1 MLRYRCTLVLAAAIA
16 FAGGGDLAFAQEP
29 ADLLTRPERT
39 DYLETSRH
47 ADVTDFLDAVVRMDD
62 RMSLTIFGFTNEAR
76 ALPLVI
82 VAEGMA
88 DRSPAAIRESGK
100 LVLYLQGNIHG
111 GEVEG
116 KESLQ
121 ILLREIASGQHDSW
135 FDDMIL
141 LVAPVYNADGNDAMG
156 LNNRRGQNGPA
167 GGMGLRPNAQG
178 LDLNRDHMKLNSPE
192 ARSLARLISDY
203 APHVTMDLHTTNGT
217 DHAYFVTYSP
227 PLHPNTDPAIISLLR
242 DRLLPD
248 VTETILEEHGMN
260 FYYYGNSG
268 GGGGRG
274 GGGGSGTG
282 GAAAATAGGQASL
295 PRWATF
301 DSRPRFNNN
310 YLGLRNRVAILSE
323 AFAYATFEDRI
334 AATLYF
340 VQETVE
346 WAEAHADEIRAA
358 VETAEARPLVG
369 TQLSVRNQI
378 ALTHPEPVDIL
389 LGEVETLY
397 NAAGRSYN
405 NRLDVVNPTP
415 MWEYGTFEST
425 EDETV
430 PAAYI
435 IPPVQQLQ
443 PVLDRLES
451 HGVPMRTLDA
461 SRTISVESFRIDSM
475 SVAARPFQEV
485 NERTVWGAW
494 VEGEREL
501 PAGTIVIPMDGPH
514 ARLAF
519 YLLEPRSDDGFTDWA
534 ILDRWIDDDGAFPIL
549 RSHVPIQ

>member
-1 MLRYRCTLVLAAAIA
+1 MQRSLCTLILFVALTFVGCEAGDEFGIA
-16 FAGGGDLAFAQEP
+16 RGP
-29 ADLLTRPERT
+29 ADLLTRAERS

-47 ADVTDFLDAVVRMDD
+47 AEVIEFLETVVRMDD
-62 RMSLTIFGFTNEAR
+62 RMSLTTFGFTNEAR
-76 ALPLVI
+76 AIPLVT
-82 VAEGMA
+82 VAQGLA

-116 KESLQ
+116 KEALQ

-135 FDDMIL
+135 FNDMIL
-141 LVAPVYNADGNDAMG
+141 LVAPVYNADGNDAVG
-156 LNNRRGQNGPA
+156 LNNRPGQNGPA
-167 GGMGLRPNAQG
+167 GGMGQRPNAQG

-192 ARSLARLISDY
+192 ARSVARLVGDY

-217 DHAYFVTYSP
+217 NHAYFVTYSP

-248 VTETILEEHGMN
+248 VTDTIRDEHGMN
-260 FYYYGNSG
+260 FYYYGNAG
-268 GGGGRG
+268 GGGG
-274 GGGGSGTG
+274 
-282 GAAAATAGGQASL
+282 APGGQANL
-295 PRWATF
+295 PRWSTF

-310 YLGLRNRVAILSE
+310 YLGLRNRIAILSE
-323 AFAYATFEDRI
+323 AFAYASFEDRI

-340 VQETVE
+340 VQATVD
-346 WAEAHADEIRAA
+346 WAEAHAGEIRAA
-358 VETAEARPLVG
+358 VEIAETRPLVG
-369 TQLSVRNQI
+369 TQLSVRNRI

-389 LGEVETLY
+389 MGAIETRY
-397 NAAGRSYN
+397 NAAGRPYN
-405 NRLDVVNPTP
+405 NRLDVLTPTP
-415 MWEYGTFEST
+415 MWEYGSFEST

-461 SRTISVESFRIDSM
+461 SRTMVVESFRIDST
-475 SVAARPFQEV
+475 SVAAQPFQGV
-485 NERTVWGAW
+485 NERTLWGAW
-494 VEGEREL
+494 VEGEQEI
-501 PAGTIVIPMDGPH
+501 PARTIIISMDGPH

-519 YLLEPRSDDGFTDWA
+519 YLLEPRADDGFTDWA
-534 ILDRWIDDDGAFPIL
+534 ILDRWIDGDGAFPIL
-549 RSHVPIQ
+549 RSHTPIL

>member
-1 MLRYRCTLVLAAAIA
+1 MHRSLCTLILFVALT
-16 FAGGGDLAFAQEP
+16 FAGCEAGDEFGIARGP
-29 ADLLTRPERT
+29 ADLLTRAERS

-47 ADVTDFLDAVVRMDD
+47 AEVIEFLETVVRMDD
-62 RMSLTIFGFTNEAR
+62 RMSLTTFGFTNEAR
-76 ALPLVI
+76 AIPLVT
-82 VAEGMA
+82 VAQRLA

-116 KESLQ
+116 KEALQ

-135 FDDMIL
+135 FNDMIL
-141 LVAPVYNADGNDAMG
+141 LVAPVYNADGKDAVG
-156 LNNRRGQNGPA
+156 LNTRPGQNGPA
-167 GGMGLRPNAQG
+167 GGRGQRPNAQG

-192 ARSLARLISDY
+192 ARSVARLVGDY

-217 DHAYFVTYSP
+217 NHAYFVTYSP

-248 VTETILEEHGMN
+248 VTETIRDKHGMN
-260 FYYYGNSG
+260 FYYYGNAG
-268 GGGGRG
+268 GGGG
-274 GGGGSGTG
+274 
-282 GAAAATAGGQASL
+282 AAPGGQANL
-295 PRWATF
+295 PRWSTF

-310 YLGLRNRVAILSE
+310 YLGLRNRIAILSE
-323 AFAYATFEDRI
+323 AFAYASFEDRI

-340 VQETVE
+340 VQETVD
-346 WAEAHADEIRAA
+346 WAEAHAGEIRAA
-358 VETAEARPLVG
+358 VEIAETRPLVG
-369 TQLSVRNQI
+369 TQLSVRNRI

-389 LGEVETLY
+389 MGAIETRY
-397 NAAGRSYN
+397 NAAGRPYN
-405 NRLDVVNPTP
+405 NRLDVLTPTP
-415 MWEYGTFEST
+415 MWEYGSFEST

-461 SRTISVESFRIDSM
+461 SRTMVVESFRIDST
-475 SVAARPFQEV
+475 SVAAQPFQGV
-485 NERTVWGAW
+485 NERTLWGAW
-494 VEGEREL
+494 VEGEQEI
-501 PAGTIVIPMDGPH
+501 PARTIIISMDGPH

-519 YLLEPRSDDGFTDWA
+519 YLLEPRADDGFTDWA
-534 ILDRWIDDDGAFPIL
+534 ILDRWIDGDGAFPIL
-549 RSHVPIQ
+549 RSHTPIL

>member
-1 MLRYRCTLVLAAAIA
+1 MQRSLCTLILFVALT
-16 FAGGGDLAFAQEP
+16 FAGCEAGDEFGIARGP
-29 ADLLTRPERT
+29 ADLLTRAERS

-47 ADVTDFLDAVVRMDD
+47 AEVIEFLETVVRMDD
-62 RMSLTIFGFTNEAR
+62 RMSLTTFGFTNEAR
-76 ALPLVI
+76 AIPLVT
-82 VAEGMA
+82 VAQRLA

-116 KESLQ
+116 KEALQ

-135 FDDMIL
+135 FNDMIL
-141 LVAPVYNADGNDAMG
+141 LVAPVYNADGNDAVG
-156 LNNRRGQNGPA
+156 LNNRPGQNGPA
-167 GGMGLRPNAQG
+167 GGMGQRPNAQG

-192 ARSLARLISDY
+192 ARSVARLVGDY

-217 DHAYFVTYSP
+217 NHAYFVTYSP

-248 VTETILEEHGMN
+248 VTETIRDKHGMN
-260 FYYYGNSG
+260 FYYYGNAG
-268 GGGGRG
+268 GGGAPGGR
-274 GGGGSGTG
+274 
-282 GAAAATAGGQASL
+282 ANL
-295 PRWATF
+295 PRWSTF

-310 YLGLRNRVAILSE
+310 YLGLRNRIAILSE
-323 AFAYATFEDRI
+323 AFAYASFEDRI

-340 VQETVE
+340 VQETVD
-346 WAEAHADEIRAA
+346 WAEAHAGEIRAA
-358 VETAEARPLVG
+358 VEIAETRPLVG
-369 TQLSVRNQI
+369 TQLSVRNRI

-389 LGEVETLY
+389 MGAIETRY
-397 NAAGRSYN
+397 NAAGRPYN
-405 NRLDVVNPTP
+405 NRLDVLTPTP
-415 MWEYGTFEST
+415 MWEYGSFEST

-461 SRTISVESFRIDSM
+461 SRTMVVESFRIDST
-475 SVAARPFQEV
+475 SVAAQPFQSV
-485 NERTVWGAW
+485 NERTLWGAW
-494 VEGEREL
+494 VEGEQEI
-501 PAGTIVIPMDGPH
+501 PARTIIISMDGPH

-519 YLLEPRSDDGFTDWA
+519 YLLEPRADDGFTDWA
-534 ILDRWIDDDGAFPIL
+534 ILDRWIDGDGAFPIL
-549 RSHVPIQ
+549 RSHTPIL

>member
-1 MLRYRCTLVLAAAIA
+1 MQRSLCTLILFVALT
-16 FAGGGDLAFAQEP
+16 FAGCEAGDEFEIARGP
-29 ADLLTRPERT
+29 ADLLTRAERS

-47 ADVTDFLDAVVRMDD
+47 AEVIEFLETVVRMDD
-62 RMSLTIFGFTNEAR
+62 RMSLTTFGFTNEAR
-76 ALPLVI
+76 AIPLVT
-82 VAEGMA
+82 VAQRLA

-116 KESLQ
+116 KEALQ

-135 FDDMIL
+135 FNDMIL
-141 LVAPVYNADGNDAMG
+141 LVAPVYNADGNDAVG
-156 LNNRRGQNGPA
+156 LNNRPGQNGPA
-167 GGMGLRPNAQG
+167 GGMGQRPNAQG

-192 ARSLARLISDY
+192 ARSVARLVGDY

-217 DHAYFVTYSP
+217 NHAYLVTYSP

-248 VTETILEEHGMN
+248 VTETIRDEHGMN
-260 FYYYGNSG
+260 FYYYGNAG
-268 GGGGRG
+268 GGGG
-274 GGGGSGTG
+274 
-282 GAAAATAGGQASL
+282 AAPGGQANL
-295 PRWATF
+295 PRWSTF

-310 YLGLRNRVAILSE
+310 YLGLRNRIAILSE
-323 AFAYATFEDRI
+323 AFAYASFEDRI

-340 VQETVE
+340 VQETVD
-346 WAEAHADEIRAA
+346 WAEAHAGEIRAA
-358 VETAEARPLVG
+358 VEIAETRPLVG
-369 TQLSVRNQI
+369 TQLSVRNRI

-389 LGEVETLY
+389 MGAVETRY
-397 NAAGRSYN
+397 NAAGRPYN
-405 NRLDVVNPTP
+405 NRLDVLTPTP
-415 MWEYGTFEST
+415 MWEYGSFEST

-461 SRTISVESFRIDSM
+461 SRTMVVESFRIDST
-475 SVAARPFQEV
+475 SVAAQPFQGV
-485 NERTVWGAW
+485 NERTLWGAW
-494 VEGEREL
+494 VEGEQEI
-501 PAGTIVIPMDGPH
+501 PARTIIISMDGPH
-514 ARLAF
+514 ARLTF
-519 YLLEPRSDDGFTDWA
+519 YLLEPRADDGFTDWA
-534 ILDRWIDDDGAFPIL
+534 ILDRWIDGDGAFPIL
-549 RSHVPIQ
+549 RSHTPIL

>member
-1 MLRYRCTLVLAAAIA
+1 MPRSRCSFVLAAALT
-16 FAGGGDLAFAQEP
+16 FAGCAERDDSRIAQEP
-29 ADLLTRPERT
+29 ADLLTRAERT

-47 ADVTDFLDAVVRMDD
+47 ADVAEFLENVVRMDD
-62 RMSLTIFGFTNEAR
+62 RMSLTTFGFTNEAR
-76 ALPLVI
+76 AISMVV
-82 VAEGMA
+82 VAEGMP

-116 KESLQ
+116 KEALQ
-121 ILLREIASGQHDSW
+121 ILLREIAAGRHASW

-141 LVAPVYNADGNDAMG
+141 LVAPLYNADGNDAVG
-156 LNNRRGQNGPA
+156 LNNRPGQNGPA
-167 GGMGLRPNAQG
+167 GGMGQRPNAQG

-192 ARSLARLISDY
+192 ARSVARLIGDY
-203 APHVTMDLHTTNGT
+203 APHLTMDLHTTNGT
-217 DHAYFVTYSP
+217 DHAYYVTYSP
-227 PLHPNTDPAIISLLR
+227 PLHPNTDPAIILLLR

-248 VTETILEEHGMN
+248 VTETIRDEHGMD
-260 FYYYGNSG
+260 FYYYGNAG

-274 GGGGSGTG
+274 APG
-282 GAAAATAGGQASL
+282 AGGQAPL

-334 AATLYF
+334 AATLSF
-340 VQETVE
+340 VHETVY
-346 WAEAHADEIRAA
+346 WAEAHLDEIREA
-358 VETAEARPLVG
+358 VETAENRPLVG
-369 TQLSVRNQI
+369 TRLSVRNQI

-389 LGEVETLY
+389 MGEVETLY
-397 NAAGRSYN
+397 NPGGRPYS
-405 NRLDVVNPTP
+405 NRLDVVTPTP

-451 HGVPMRTLDA
+451 HGVPMRRLTA
-461 SRTISVESFRIDSM
+461 PRTVPVESFRIDSM
-475 SVAARPFQEV
+475 SVAAQPFQDV
-485 NERTVWGAW
+485 RERTVWGAW

-501 PAGTIVIPMDGPH
+501 PAGSIVIAMDGPH

-519 YLLEPRSDDGFTDWA
+519 YLLEPRADDGFTNWA
-534 ILDRWIDDDGAFPIL
+534 ILDRWIVGDGIFPIL
-549 RSHVPIQ
+549 RSHAPIP

>member
-1 MLRYRCTLVLAAAIA
+1 MQRSLCTLILFVALT
-16 FAGGGDLAFAQEP
+16 FAGCEAGDEFGIAGGP
-29 ADLLTRPERT
+29 ADLLTRAERS

-47 ADVTDFLDAVVRMDD
+47 AEVIEFLETVVRMDD
-62 RMSLTIFGFTNEAR
+62 RMSLTTFGFTNEAR
-76 ALPLVI
+76 AIPLVT
-82 VAEGMA
+82 VAQGLA

-116 KESLQ
+116 KEALQ

-135 FDDMIL
+135 FNDMIL
-141 LVAPVYNADGNDAMG
+141 LVAPVYNADGNDAVG
-156 LNNRRGQNGPA
+156 LNNRPGQNGPA
-167 GGMGLRPNAQG
+167 GGMGQRPNAQG

-192 ARSLARLISDY
+192 ARSVARLVGDY

-217 DHAYFVTYSP
+217 NHAYFLTYSP

-248 VTETILEEHGMN
+248 VTETIRDKHGMN
-260 FYYYGNSG
+260 FYYYGNAG
-268 GGGGRG
+268 GGGGGAPG
-274 GGGGSGTG
+274 GR
-282 GAAAATAGGQASL
+282 ANL
-295 PRWATF
+295 PRWSTF

-310 YLGLRNRVAILSE
+310 YLGLRNRIAILSE
-323 AFAYATFEDRI
+323 AFAYASFEDRI

-340 VQETVE
+340 VQETVD
-346 WAEAHADEIRAA
+346 WAEAHASEIRAV
-358 VETAEARPLVG
+358 VEIAETRPLVG
-369 TQLSVRNQI
+369 TQLSVRNRI

-389 LGEVETLY
+389 MGAVETRY
-397 NAAGRSYN
+397 NAAGRPYN
-405 NRLDVVNPTP
+405 HRLDVLTPTP
-415 MWEYGTFEST
+415 MWEYGSFEST

-451 HGVPMRTLDA
+451 HGVPMRTLNA
-461 SRTISVESFRIDSM
+461 SRTMIVESFRIDST
-475 SVAARPFQEV
+475 SVAAQPFQSV
-485 NERTVWGAW
+485 NERTLWGAW
-494 VEGEREL
+494 VEGEQEI
-501 PAGTIVIPMDGPH
+501 PARTIIISMDGPH

-519 YLLEPRSDDGFTDWA
+519 YLLEPRADDGFTDWA
-534 ILDRWIDDDGAFPIL
+534 ILDRWIDGDGAFPIL
-549 RSHVPIQ
+549 RSHTPIL

>member
-1 MLRYRCTLVLAAAIA
+1 MQRSLCTLIPFVALT
-16 FAGGGDLAFAQEP
+16 FAGCEAGDEFGIAGGP
-29 ADLLTRPERT
+29 ADLLTRAERS

-47 ADVTDFLDAVVRMDD
+47 AEVIEFLETVVRMDD
-62 RMSLTIFGFTNEAR
+62 RMSLTTFGFTNEAR
-76 ALPLVI
+76 AIPLVT
-82 VAEGMA
+82 VAQGMA

-116 KESLQ
+116 KEALQ

-135 FDDMIL
+135 FNDMIL
-141 LVAPVYNADGNDAMG
+141 LVAPVYNADGNDAVG
-156 LNNRRGQNGPA
+156 LNNRPGQNGPA
-167 GGMGLRPNAQG
+167 GGMGQRPNAQG

-192 ARSLARLISDY
+192 ARSVARLVGDY

-217 DHAYFVTYSP
+217 NHAYFLTYSP

-248 VTETILEEHGMN
+248 VTETIRDKHGMN
-260 FYYYGNSG
+260 FYYYGNAG
-268 GGGGRG
+268 GGG
-274 GGGGSGTG
+274 
-282 GAAAATAGGQASL
+282 APGGQANL
-295 PRWATF
+295 PRWSTF

-310 YLGLRNRVAILSE
+310 YLGLRNRIAILSE
-323 AFAYATFEDRI
+323 AFAYASFEDRI

-340 VQETVE
+340 VQETVD
-346 WAEAHADEIRAA
+346 WAEAHASEIRAV
-358 VETAEARPLVG
+358 VEIAETRPLVG
-369 TQLSVRNQI
+369 TQLSVRNRI

-389 LGEVETLY
+389 MGAVETRY
-397 NAAGRSYN
+397 NAAGRPYN
-405 NRLDVVNPTP
+405 HRLDVLTPTP
-415 MWEYGTFEST
+415 MWEYGSFEST

-461 SRTISVESFRIDSM
+461 SRTMIVESFRIDST
-475 SVAARPFQEV
+475 SVAAQPFQGV
-485 NERTVWGAW
+485 NERTLWGAW
-494 VEGEREL
+494 VEGEQEI
-501 PAGTIVIPMDGPH
+501 PARTIIISMDGPH

-519 YLLEPRSDDGFTDWA
+519 YLLEPRADDGFTDWA
-534 ILDRWIDDDGAFPIL
+534 ILDRWIDGDGAFPIL
-549 RSHVPIQ
+549 RSHTPIL

>member
-1 MLRYRCTLVLAAAIA
+1 MQRSLCTLILFVALT
-16 FAGGGDLAFAQEP
+16 FAGCEAGDEFGIARGP
-29 ADLLTRPERT
+29 ADLLTRAERS

-47 ADVTDFLDAVVRMDD
+47 AEVIEFLETVVRMDD
-62 RMSLTIFGFTNEAR
+62 RMSLTTFGFTNEAR
-76 ALPLVI
+76 AIPLVT
-82 VAEGMA
+82 VAQRLA

-116 KESLQ
+116 KEALQ

-135 FDDMIL
+135 FNDMIL
-141 LVAPVYNADGNDAMG
+141 LVAPVYNADGNDAVG
-156 LNNRRGQNGPA
+156 LNNRPGQNGPA
-167 GGMGLRPNAQG
+167 GGMGQRPNAQG

-192 ARSLARLISDY
+192 ARSVARLVGDY

-217 DHAYFVTYSP
+217 NHAYFVTYSP

-248 VTETILEEHGMN
+248 VTETIRDKHGMN
-260 FYYYGNSG
+260 FYYYGNTG
-268 GGGGRG
+268 GGG
-274 GGGGSGTG
+274 
-282 GAAAATAGGQASL
+282 APGGQANL
-295 PRWATF
+295 PRWSTF

-310 YLGLRNRVAILSE
+310 YLGLRNRIAILSE
-323 AFAYATFEDRI
+323 AFAYASFEDRI

-340 VQETVE
+340 VQETVD
-346 WAEAHADEIRAA
+346 WAEAHAGEIRAA
-358 VETAEARPLVG
+358 VEIAETRPLVG
-369 TQLSVRNQI
+369 TQLSVRNRI

-389 LGEVETLY
+389 MGAVETRY
-397 NAAGRSYN
+397 NAAGRPYN
-405 NRLDVVNPTP
+405 NRLDVLTPTP
-415 MWEYGTFEST
+415 MWEYGSFEST

-461 SRTISVESFRIDSM
+461 SRTMVVESFRIDST
-475 SVAARPFQEV
+475 SVAAQPFQSV
-485 NERTVWGAW
+485 NERTLWGAW
-494 VEGEREL
+494 VEGEQEI
-501 PAGTIVIPMDGPH
+501 PARTIIISMDGPH

-519 YLLEPRSDDGFTDWA
+519 YLLEPRADDGFTDWA
-534 ILDRWIDDDGAFPIL
+534 ILDRWIDGDGAFPIL
-549 RSHVPIQ
+549 RSHTPIL

>member
-1 MLRYRCTLVLAAAIA
+1 MPRSRCSFILAGVLA
-16 FAGGGDLAFAQEP
+16 FGGCAERGDLGTAREP

-47 ADVTDFLDAVVRMDD
+47 ADVTEFLEDVVRMDD
-62 RMSLTIFGFTNEAR
+62 RMSLTTFGFTNEAR
-76 ALPLVI
+76 AISMVV
-82 VAEGMA
+82 VAEGMP
-88 DRSPAAIRESGK
+88 DRTPAAIRESGK

-116 KESLQ
+116 KEALQ
-121 ILLREIASGQHDSW
+121 ILLREIASGQHASW
-135 FDDMIL
+135 LDDMIL
-141 LVAPVYNADGNDAMG
+141 LVAPLYNADGNDAVG
-156 LNNRRGQNGPA
+156 LNNRPGQNGPA
-167 GGMGLRPNAQG
+167 GGMGQRPNAQG

-192 ARSLARLISDY
+192 ARSVARLIGDY
-203 APHVTMDLHTTNGT
+203 APHLTMDLHTTNGT
-217 DHAYFVTYSP
+217 DHAYYLTYSP

-248 VTETILEEHGMN
+248 VTETIRDEHAMD
-260 FYYYGNSG
+260 FYYYGNAG
-268 GGGGRG
+268 GGGG
-274 GGGGSGTG
+274 
-282 GAAAATAGGQASL
+282 QANL

-340 VQETVE
+340 VHETVD
-346 WAEAHADEIRAA
+346 WAEAHVDEIRGA
-358 VETAEARPLVG
+358 VERAESRPLVG
-369 TQLSVRNQI
+369 TRLSVRNQI

-389 LGEVETLY
+389 MGEVETLY
-397 NAAGRSYN
+397 NPSGRPYS
-405 NRLDVVNPTP
+405 NRLDVVSPTP

-425 EDETV
+425 EDEVV
-430 PAAYI
+430 PAAYL

-451 HGVPMRTLDA
+451 HGIPMRTLA
-461 SRTISVESFRIDSM
+461 SSRTAAVESFRIDSM
-475 SVAARPFQEV
+475 SVAAQPFQDV
-485 NERTVWGAW
+485 RERTVWGVW

-501 PAGTIVIPMDGPH
+501 PAGTVVISMDGPH

-519 YLLEPRSDDGFTDWA
+519 YLLEPRADDGFTDWA
-534 ILDRWIDDDGAFPIL
+534 ILDRWIDGDGTFPIL
-549 RSHVPIQ
+549 RSHAPIP

>member
-1 MLRYRCTLVLAAAIA
+1 MQRSLCTLILFVALT
-16 FAGGGDLAFAQEP
+16 FAGCEAGDEFEIARGP
-29 ADLLTRPERT
+29 ADLLTRAERS

-47 ADVTDFLDAVVRMDD
+47 AEVIEFLETVVRMDD
-62 RMSLTIFGFTNEAR
+62 RMSLTTFGFTNEAR
-76 ALPLVI
+76 AIPLVT
-82 VAEGMA
+82 VAQRLA

-116 KESLQ
+116 KEALQ

-135 FDDMIL
+135 FNDMIL
-141 LVAPVYNADGNDAMG
+141 LVAPVYNADGNDAVG
-156 LNNRRGQNGPA
+156 LNNRPGQNGPA
-167 GGMGLRPNAQG
+167 GGMGQRPNAQG

-192 ARSLARLISDY
+192 ARSVARLVGDY

-217 DHAYFVTYSP
+217 NHAYLVTYSP

-248 VTETILEEHGMN
+248 VTETIRDEHGMN
-260 FYYYGNSG
+260 FYYYGNAG
-268 GGGGRG
+268 GGGG
-274 GGGGSGTG
+274 
-282 GAAAATAGGQASL
+282 GAPGGQANL
-295 PRWATF
+295 PRWSTF

-310 YLGLRNRVAILSE
+310 YLGLRNRIAILSE
-323 AFAYATFEDRI
+323 AFAYASFEDRI

-340 VQETVE
+340 VQETVD
-346 WAEAHADEIRAA
+346 WAEAHAGEIRAA
-358 VETAEARPLVG
+358 VEIAETRPLVG
-369 TQLSVRNQI
+369 TQLSVRNRI

-389 LGEVETLY
+389 MGAVETRY
-397 NAAGRSYN
+397 NAAGRPYN
-405 NRLDVVNPTP
+405 NRLDVLTPTP
-415 MWEYGTFEST
+415 MWEYGSFEST

-461 SRTISVESFRIDSM
+461 SRTMVVESFRIDST
-475 SVAARPFQEV
+475 SVAAQPFQGV
-485 NERTVWGAW
+485 NERTLWGAW
-494 VEGEREL
+494 VEGEQEI
-501 PAGTIVIPMDGPH
+501 PARTIIISMDGPH
-514 ARLAF
+514 ARLTF
-519 YLLEPRSDDGFTDWA
+519 YLLEPRADDGFTDWA
-534 ILDRWIDDDGAFPIL
+534 ILDRWIDGDGAFPIL
-549 RSHVPIQ
+549 RSHTPIL

>member
-1 MLRYRCTLVLAAAIA
+1 MQRSLCTLILFVALT
-16 FAGGGDLAFAQEP
+16 FAGCEAGDEFGIAGGP
-29 ADLLTRPERT
+29 ADLLTRAERS

-47 ADVTDFLDAVVRMDD
+47 AEVIEFLETVVRMDD
-62 RMSLTIFGFTNEAR
+62 RMSLTTFGFTNEAR
-76 ALPLVI
+76 AIPLVT
-82 VAEGMA
+82 VAQGLA

-116 KESLQ
+116 KEALQ

-135 FDDMIL
+135 FNDMIL
-141 LVAPVYNADGNDAMG
+141 LVAPVYNADGNDAVG
-156 LNNRRGQNGPA
+156 LNNRPGQNGPA
-167 GGMGLRPNAQG
+167 GGMGQRPNAQG

-192 ARSLARLISDY
+192 ARSVARLVGDY

-217 DHAYFVTYSP
+217 NHAYFVTYSP

-248 VTETILEEHGMN
+248 VTETIRDKHGMN
-260 FYYYGNSG
+260 FYYYGNAG
-268 GGGGRG
+268 GGGAPGGR
-274 GGGGSGTG
+274 
-282 GAAAATAGGQASL
+282 ANL
-295 PRWATF
+295 PRWSTF

-310 YLGLRNRVAILSE
+310 YLGLRNRIAILSE
-323 AFAYATFEDRI
+323 AFAYASFEDRI

-340 VQETVE
+340 VQETVD
-346 WAEAHADEIRAA
+346 WAEAHAGEIRAA
-358 VETAEARPLVG
+358 VEIAETRPLVG
-369 TQLSVRNQI
+369 TQLSVRNRI

-389 LGEVETLY
+389 MGAVETRY
-397 NAAGRSYN
+397 NAAGRPYN
-405 NRLDVVNPTP
+405 HRLDVLTPTP
-415 MWEYGTFEST
+415 MWEYGSFEST

-451 HGVPMRTLDA
+451 HGVPMRTLNA
-461 SRTISVESFRIDSM
+461 SRTMIVESFRIDST
-475 SVAARPFQEV
+475 SVAAQPFQSV
-485 NERTVWGAW
+485 NERTLWGAW
-494 VEGEREL
+494 VEGEQEI
-501 PAGTIVIPMDGPH
+501 PARTIIISMDGPH

-519 YLLEPRSDDGFTDWA
+519 YLLEPRADDGFTDWA
-534 ILDRWIDDDGAFPIL
+534 ILDRWIDGDGAFPIL
-549 RSHVPIQ
+549 RSHTPIL

>member
-1 MLRYRCTLVLAAAIA
+1 MQRSLCTLILFVALT
-16 FAGGGDLAFAQEP
+16 FAGCEAGDEFEIARGP
-29 ADLLTRPERT
+29 ADLLTRAERS

-47 ADVTDFLDAVVRMDD
+47 AEVIEFLETVVRMDD
-62 RMSLTIFGFTNEAR
+62 RMSLTTFGFTNEAR
-76 ALPLVI
+76 AIPLVT
-82 VAEGMA
+82 VAQRLA

-116 KESLQ
+116 KEALQ

-135 FDDMIL
+135 FNDMIL
-141 LVAPVYNADGNDAMG
+141 LVAPVYNADGNDAVG
-156 LNNRRGQNGPA
+156 LNNRPGQNGPA
-167 GGMGLRPNAQG
+167 GGMGQRPNAQG

-192 ARSLARLISDY
+192 ARSVARLVGDY

-217 DHAYFVTYSP
+217 NHAYLVTYSP

-248 VTETILEEHGMN
+248 VTETIRDEHGMN
-260 FYYYGNSG
+260 FYYYGNAG
-268 GGGGRG
+268 GGGG
-274 GGGGSGTG
+274 
-282 GAAAATAGGQASL
+282 GAAPGGQANL
-295 PRWATF
+295 PRWSTF

-310 YLGLRNRVAILSE
+310 YLGLRNRIAILSE
-323 AFAYATFEDRI
+323 AFAYASFEDRI

-340 VQETVE
+340 VQETVD
-346 WAEAHADEIRAA
+346 WAEAHAGEIRAA
-358 VETAEARPLVG
+358 VEIAETRPLVG
-369 TQLSVRNQI
+369 TQLSVRNRI

-389 LGEVETLY
+389 MGAVETRY
-397 NAAGRSYN
+397 NAAGRPYN
-405 NRLDVVNPTP
+405 NRLDVLTPTP
-415 MWEYGTFEST
+415 MWEYGSFEST

-461 SRTISVESFRIDSM
+461 SRTMVVESFRIDST
-475 SVAARPFQEV
+475 SVAAQPFQGV
-485 NERTVWGAW
+485 NERTLWGAW
-494 VEGEREL
+494 VEGEQEI
-501 PAGTIVIPMDGPH
+501 PARTIIISMDGPH
-514 ARLAF
+514 ARLTF
-519 YLLEPRSDDGFTDWA
+519 YLLEPRADDGFTDWA
-534 ILDRWIDDDGAFPIL
+534 ILDRWIDGDGAFPIL
-549 RSHVPIQ
+549 RSHTPIL

>member
-1 MLRYRCTLVLAAAIA
+1 MQRSLCTLIPFVALT
-16 FAGGGDLAFAQEP
+16 FAGCEAGDEFGIAGGP
-29 ADLLTRPERT
+29 ADLLTRAERS

-47 ADVTDFLDAVVRMDD
+47 AEVIEFLETVVRMDD
-62 RMSLTIFGFTNEAR
+62 RMSLTTFGFTNEAR
-76 ALPLVI
+76 AIPLVT
-82 VAEGMA
+82 VAQGMA

-116 KESLQ
+116 KEALQ

-135 FDDMIL
+135 FNDMIL
-141 LVAPVYNADGNDAMG
+141 LVAPVYNADGNDAVG
-156 LNNRRGQNGPA
+156 LNNRPGQNGPA
-167 GGMGLRPNAQG
+167 GGMGQRPNAQG

-192 ARSLARLISDY
+192 ARSVARLVGDY

-217 DHAYFVTYSP
+217 NHAYFVTYSP

-248 VTETILEEHGMN
+248 VTETIRDKHGMN
-260 FYYYGNSG
+260 FYYYGNAG
-268 GGGGRG
+268 GGG
-274 GGGGSGTG
+274 
-282 GAAAATAGGQASL
+282 APGGQANL
-295 PRWATF
+295 PRWSTF

-310 YLGLRNRVAILSE
+310 YLGLRNRIAILSE
-323 AFAYATFEDRI
+323 AFAYASFEDRI

-340 VQETVE
+340 VQETVD
-346 WAEAHADEIRAA
+346 WAEAHTGEIRAA
-358 VETAEARPLVG
+358 VEIAETRPLVG
-369 TQLSVRNQI
+369 TQLSVRNRI
-378 ALTHPEPVDIL
+378 TLTHPEPVDIL
-389 LGEVETLY
+389 MGAVETRY
-397 NAAGRSYN
+397 NAAGRPYN
-405 NRLDVVNPTP
+405 HRLDVLTPTP
-415 MWEYGTFEST
+415 MWEYGSFEST

-461 SRTISVESFRIDSM
+461 SRTMIVESFRIDST
-475 SVAARPFQEV
+475 SVAAQPFQSV
-485 NERTVWGAW
+485 NERTLWGAW
-494 VEGEREL
+494 VEGEQEI
-501 PAGTIVIPMDGPH
+501 PARTIIISMDGPH

-519 YLLEPRSDDGFTDWA
+519 YLLEPRADDGFTDWA
-534 ILDRWIDDDGAFPIL
+534 ILDRWIYGDGAFPIL
-549 RSHVPIQ
+549 RSHTPIL

>member
-1 MLRYRCTLVLAAAIA
+1 MPRSRCSFVLAAALT
-16 FAGGGDLAFAQEP
+16 FAGCAEGGDSGIAQEP

-47 ADVTDFLDAVVRMDD
+47 ADVAEFLEDVVRMDD
-62 RMSLTIFGFTNEAR
+62 RMSLTTFGFTNEAR
-76 ALPLVI
+76 AISMVI
-82 VAEGMA
+82 VAGGMP
-88 DRSPAAIRESGK
+88 DRTPAAIRESGK

-116 KESLQ
+116 KEALQ
-121 ILLREIASGQHDSW
+121 ILLREIASGQHASW

-141 LVAPVYNADGNDAMG
+141 LVAPLYNADGNDAVG
-156 LNNRRGQNGPA
+156 LNNRPGQNGPA
-167 GGMGLRPNAQG
+167 GGMGQRPNAQG

-192 ARSLARLISDY
+192 ARSIARLVGDY
-203 APHVTMDLHTTNGT
+203 SPHLTMDLHTTNGT
-217 DHAYFVTYSP
+217 DHAYYVTYSP

-248 VTETILEEHGMN
+248 VTATIRDEHGMN
-260 FYYYGNSG
+260 FYYYGNV
-268 GGGGRG
+268 
-274 GGGGSGTG
+274 G
-282 GAAAATAGGQASL
+282 GAGSQADL

-340 VQETVE
+340 VHETVD
-346 WAEAHADEIRAA
+346 WAEAHLDEIREA
-358 VETAEARPLVG
+358 VETAENRPLVG
-369 TQLSVRNQI
+369 TRLSVRNQI

-397 NAAGRSYN
+397 NPGGRPYS
-405 NRLDVVNPTP
+405 NRLDVVTPTP

-425 EDETV
+425 EDEIV
-430 PAAYI
+430 PAAYM

-451 HGVPMRTLDA
+451 HGVPMRTLA
-461 SRTISVESFRIDSM
+461 APRTVRLESFRIDSM
-475 SVAARPFQEV
+475 SLAAQPFQDV
-485 NERTVWGAW
+485 RERTVWGAW
-494 VEGEREL
+494 VESEREL
-501 PAGTIVIPMDGPH
+501 PAGTVIIPMDGPH

-519 YLLEPRSDDGFTDWA
+519 YLLEPRADDGFTDWA
-534 ILDRWIDDDGAFPIL
+534 ILDRWIDGDGTFPIL
-549 RSHVPIQ
+549 RSHTPIQ

>member
-1 MLRYRCTLVLAAAIA
+1 MQRSLCTLIPFVALT
-16 FAGGGDLAFAQEP
+16 FAGCEAGDEFGIAGRP
-29 ADLLTRPERT
+29 ADLLTRAERS

-47 ADVTDFLDAVVRMDD
+47 AEVIEFLETVVRMDD
-62 RMSLTIFGFTNEAR
+62 RMSLTTFGFTNEAR
-76 ALPLVI
+76 AIPLVT
-82 VAEGMA
+82 VAQRLA

-116 KESLQ
+116 KEALQ

-135 FDDMIL
+135 FNDMIL
-141 LVAPVYNADGNDAMG
+141 LVAPVYNADGNDAVG
-156 LNNRRGQNGPA
+156 LNNRPGQNGPA
-167 GGMGLRPNAQG
+167 GGMGQRPNAQG

-192 ARSLARLISDY
+192 ARSVARLVGDY

-217 DHAYFVTYSP
+217 NHAYFVTYSP

-248 VTETILEEHGMN
+248 VTETIRDKHGMN
-260 FYYYGNSG
+260 FYYYGNAG
-268 GGGGRG
+268 GGGGAPG
-274 GGGGSGTG
+274 GR
-282 GAAAATAGGQASL
+282 ANL
-295 PRWATF
+295 PRWSTF

-310 YLGLRNRVAILSE
+310 YLGLRNRIAILSE
-323 AFAYATFEDRI
+323 AFAYASFEDRI

-340 VQETVE
+340 VQETVD
-346 WAEAHADEIRAA
+346 WAEAHAGEIRAA
-358 VETAEARPLVG
+358 VEIAETRPLVG
-369 TQLSVRNQI
+369 TQLSVRNRI

-389 LGEVETLY
+389 MGAIETRY
-397 NAAGRSYN
+397 NAAGRPYN
-405 NRLDVVNPTP
+405 NRLDVLTPTP
-415 MWEYGTFEST
+415 MWEYGSFEST

-461 SRTISVESFRIDSM
+461 SRTMVVESFRIDST
-475 SVAARPFQEV
+475 SVAAQPFQGV
-485 NERTVWGAW
+485 NERTLWGAW
-494 VEGEREL
+494 VEGEQEI
-501 PAGTIVIPMDGPH
+501 PARTIIISMDGPH

-519 YLLEPRSDDGFTDWA
+519 YLLEPRADDGFTDWA
-534 ILDRWIDDDGAFPIL
+534 ILDRWIDGDGAFPIL
-549 RSHVPIQ
+549 RSHTPIL

>member
-1 MLRYRCTLVLAAAIA
+1 MILFVALTFTGCEAGDEFGIA
-16 FAGGGDLAFAQEP
+16 GRP
-29 ADLLTRPERT
+29 ADLLTRAERS

-47 ADVTDFLDAVVRMDD
+47 AEVIEFLETVVRMDD
-62 RMSLTIFGFTNEAR
+62 RMSLTTFGFTNEAR
-76 ALPLVI
+76 AIPLVT
-82 VAEGMA
+82 VAQRLA

-116 KESLQ
+116 KEALQ

-135 FDDMIL
+135 FNDMIL
-141 LVAPVYNADGNDAMG
+141 LVAPVYNADGNDAVG
-156 LNNRRGQNGPA
+156 LNNRPGQNGPA
-167 GGMGLRPNAQG
+167 GGMGQRPNAQG

-192 ARSLARLISDY
+192 ARSVARLVGDY

-217 DHAYFVTYSP
+217 NHAYFVTYSP

-248 VTETILEEHGMN
+248 VTETIRDKHGMN
-260 FYYYGNSG
+260 FYYYGNAGGSG
-268 GGGGRG
+268 GG
-274 GGGGSGTG
+274 
-282 GAAAATAGGQASL
+282 AAPGGQANL
-295 PRWATF
+295 PRWSTF

-310 YLGLRNRVAILSE
+310 YLGLRNRIAILSE
-323 AFAYATFEDRI
+323 AFAYASFEDRI

-340 VQETVE
+340 VQETVD
-346 WAEAHADEIRAA
+346 WAEAHAGEIRAA
-358 VETAEARPLVG
+358 VEIAETRPLVG
-369 TQLSVRNQI
+369 TQLSVRNRI

-389 LGEVETLY
+389 MGAIETRY
-397 NAAGRSYN
+397 NAAGRPYN
-405 NRLDVVNPTP
+405 NRLDVLTPTP
-415 MWEYGTFEST
+415 MWEYGSFEST

-461 SRTISVESFRIDSM
+461 SRTMVVESFRIDST
-475 SVAARPFQEV
+475 SVAAQPFQGV
-485 NERTVWGAW
+485 NERTLWGAW
-494 VEGEREL
+494 VEGEQEI
-501 PAGTIVIPMDGPH
+501 PARTIIISMDGPH

-519 YLLEPRSDDGFTDWA
+519 YLLEPRADDGFTDWA
-534 ILDRWIDDDGAFPIL
+534 ILDRWIDGDGAFPIL
-549 RSHVPIQ
+549 RSHTPIL

>member
-1 MLRYRCTLVLAAAIA
+1 MILFVALT
-16 FAGGGDLAFAQEP
+16 FAGCEAGDEFGIARGP
-29 ADLLTRPERT
+29 ADLLTRAERS

-47 ADVTDFLDAVVRMDD
+47 AEVIEFLETVVRMDD
-62 RMSLTIFGFTNEAR
+62 RMSLTTFGFTNEAR
-76 ALPLVI
+76 AIPLVT
-82 VAEGMA
+82 VAQRLA

-116 KESLQ
+116 KEALQ

-135 FDDMIL
+135 FNDMIL
-141 LVAPVYNADGNDAMG
+141 LVAPVYNADGNDAVG
-156 LNNRRGQNGPA
+156 LNNRPGQNGPA
-167 GGMGLRPNAQG
+167 GGMGQRPNAQG

-192 ARSLARLISDY
+192 ARSVARLVGDY

-217 DHAYFVTYSP
+217 NHAYFVTYSP

-248 VTETILEEHGMN
+248 VTETIRDKHGMN
-260 FYYYGNSG
+260 FYYYGNAGGSG
-268 GGGGRG
+268 GGAAPGGR
-274 GGGGSGTG
+274 
-282 GAAAATAGGQASL
+282 ANL
-295 PRWATF
+295 PRWSTF

-310 YLGLRNRVAILSE
+310 YLGLRNRIAILSE
-323 AFAYATFEDRI
+323 AFAYASFEDRI

-340 VQETVE
+340 VQETVD
-346 WAEAHADEIRAA
+346 WAEAHAGEIRAA
-358 VETAEARPLVG
+358 VEIAETRPLVG
-369 TQLSVRNQI
+369 TQLSVRNRI

-389 LGEVETLY
+389 MGAIETRY
-397 NAAGRSYN
+397 NAAGRPYN
-405 NRLDVVNPTP
+405 NRLDVLTPTP
-415 MWEYGTFEST
+415 MWEYGSFEST

-461 SRTISVESFRIDSM
+461 SRTMVVESFRIDST
-475 SVAARPFQEV
+475 SVAAQPFQSV
-485 NERTVWGAW
+485 NERTLWGAW
-494 VEGEREL
+494 VEGEQEI
-501 PAGTIVIPMDGPH
+501 PARTIIISMDGPH

-519 YLLEPRSDDGFTDWA
+519 YLLEPGADDGFTDWA
-534 ILDRWIDDDGAFPIL
+534 ILDRWIDGDGAFPIL
-549 RSHVPIQ
+549 RSHTPIL

>member
-1 MLRYRCTLVLAAAIA
+1 MQRSLCTLILFVALT
-16 FAGGGDLAFAQEP
+16 FAGCEAGDEFGIARGP
-29 ADLLTRPERT
+29 ADLLTRAERS

-47 ADVTDFLDAVVRMDD
+47 AEVIEFLETVVRMDD
-62 RMSLTIFGFTNEAR
+62 RMSLTTFGFTNEAR
-76 ALPLVI
+76 AIPLVT
-82 VAEGMA
+82 VAQRLA

-116 KESLQ
+116 KEALQ

-135 FDDMIL
+135 FNDMIL
-141 LVAPVYNADGNDAMG
+141 LVAPVYNADGNDAVG
-156 LNNRRGQNGPA
+156 LNNRPGQNGPA
-167 GGMGLRPNAQG
+167 GGMGQRPNAQG

-192 ARSLARLISDY
+192 ARSVARLVGDY

-217 DHAYFVTYSP
+217 NHAYFVTYSP

-248 VTETILEEHGMN
+248 VTETIRDKHGMN
-260 FYYYGNSG
+260 FYYYGNAG
-268 GGGGRG
+268 GGGGAP
-274 GGGGSGTG
+274 GS
-282 GAAAATAGGQASL
+282 QANL
-295 PRWATF
+295 PRWSTF

-310 YLGLRNRVAILSE
+310 YLGLRNRIAILSE
-323 AFAYATFEDRI
+323 AFAYASFEDRI

-340 VQETVE
+340 VQETVD
-346 WAEAHADEIRAA
+346 WAEAHGGEIRAA
-358 VETAEARPLVG
+358 VEIAETRPLVG
-369 TQLSVRNQI
+369 TRLSVRNRI

-389 LGEVETLY
+389 MGAIETRY
-397 NAAGRSYN
+397 NAAGRPYN
-405 NRLDVVNPTP
+405 NRLDVLTPTP
-415 MWEYGTFEST
+415 MWEYGSFEST

-461 SRTISVESFRIDSM
+461 SRTMVVESFRIDST
-475 SVAARPFQEV
+475 SVAAQPFQSV
-485 NERTVWGAW
+485 NERTLWGAW
-494 VEGEREL
+494 VEGEQEI
-501 PAGTIVIPMDGPH
+501 PARTIIISMDGPH

-519 YLLEPRSDDGFTDWA
+519 YLLEPRADDGFTDWA
-534 ILDRWIDDDGAFPIL
+534 ILDRWIDGDGAFPIL
-549 RSHVPIQ
+549 RSHTPIL

>member
-1 MLRYRCTLVLAAAIA
+1 MQRSLCTLILFVALTFTGCEAGDEFGIA
-16 FAGGGDLAFAQEP
+16 RGP
-29 ADLLTRPERT
+29 ADLLTRAERS

-47 ADVTDFLDAVVRMDD
+47 AEVIEFLETVVRMDD
-62 RMSLTIFGFTNEAR
+62 RMSLTTFGFTNEAR
-76 ALPLVI
+76 AIPLVT
-82 VAEGMA
+82 VAQRLA

-116 KESLQ
+116 KEALQ

-135 FDDMIL
+135 FNDMIL
-141 LVAPVYNADGNDAMG
+141 LVAPVYNADGNDAVG
-156 LNNRRGQNGPA
+156 LNNRPGQNGPA
-167 GGMGLRPNAQG
+167 GGMGQRPNAQG

-192 ARSLARLISDY
+192 ARSVARLVGDY

-217 DHAYFVTYSP
+217 NHAYFVTYSP

-248 VTETILEEHGMN
+248 VTETIRDEHGMN
-260 FYYYGNSG
+260 FYYYGNAG
-268 GGGGRG
+268 GGGG
-274 GGGGSGTG
+274 
-282 GAAAATAGGQASL
+282 APGGQANL
-295 PRWATF
+295 PRWSTF

-310 YLGLRNRVAILSE
+310 YLGLRNRIAILSE
-323 AFAYATFEDRI
+323 AFAYASFEDRI

-340 VQETVE
+340 VQETVD
-346 WAEAHADEIRAA
+346 WAEAHAGEIRAA
-358 VETAEARPLVG
+358 VEIAETRPLVG
-369 TQLSVRNQI
+369 TQLSVRNRI

-389 LGEVETLY
+389 MGAIETRY
-397 NAAGRSYN
+397 NAAGRPYN
-405 NRLDVVNPTP
+405 NRLDVLTPTP
-415 MWEYGTFEST
+415 MWEYGSFEST

-461 SRTISVESFRIDSM
+461 SRTMVVESFRIDST
-475 SVAARPFQEV
+475 SVAAQPFQGV
-485 NERTVWGAW
+485 NERTLWGAW
-494 VEGEREL
+494 VEGEQEI
-501 PAGTIVIPMDGPH
+501 PARTIIISMDGPH
-514 ARLAF
+514 ARLTF
-519 YLLEPRSDDGFTDWA
+519 YLLEPRADDGFTDWA
-534 ILDRWIDDDGAFPIL
+534 ILDRWIDGDGAFPIL
-549 RSHVPIQ
+549 RSHTPIL

>member
-1 MLRYRCTLVLAAAIA
+1 MQRSLCTLILFVALT
-16 FAGGGDLAFAQEP
+16 FAGCEAGDEFGIARGP
-29 ADLLTRPERT
+29 ADLLTRAERS

-47 ADVTDFLDAVVRMDD
+47 AEVIEFLETVVRMDD
-62 RMSLTIFGFTNEAR
+62 RMSLTTFGFTNEAR
-76 ALPLVI
+76 AIPLVT
-82 VAEGMA
+82 VAQRLA

-116 KESLQ
+116 KEALQ

-135 FDDMIL
+135 FNDMIL
-141 LVAPVYNADGNDAMG
+141 LVAPVYNADGNDAVG
-156 LNNRRGQNGPA
+156 LNNRPGQNGPA
-167 GGMGLRPNAQG
+167 GGMGQRPNAQG

-192 ARSLARLISDY
+192 ARSVARLVGDY

-217 DHAYFVTYSP
+217 NHAYFVTYSP

-248 VTETILEEHGMN
+248 VTATIRDEHGMN
-260 FYYYGNSG
+260 FYYYGNAG
-268 GGGGRG
+268 GGGGAPG
-274 GGGGSGTG
+274 GR
-282 GAAAATAGGQASL
+282 ANL
-295 PRWATF
+295 PRWSTF

-310 YLGLRNRVAILSE
+310 YLGLRNRIAILSE
-323 AFAYATFEDRI
+323 AFAYASFEDRI

-340 VQETVE
+340 VQETVD
-346 WAEAHADEIRAA
+346 WAEAHAGEIRAA
-358 VETAEARPLVG
+358 VEIAETRPLVG
-369 TQLSVRNQI
+369 TQLSVRNRI

-389 LGEVETLY
+389 MGAVETRY
-397 NAAGRSYN
+397 NAAGRPYN
-405 NRLDVVNPTP
+405 NRLDVLTPTP
-415 MWEYGTFEST
+415 MWEYGSFEST

-461 SRTISVESFRIDSM
+461 SRTMVVESFRIDST
-475 SVAARPFQEV
+475 SVAAQPFQGV
-485 NERTVWGAW
+485 NERTLWGAW
-494 VEGEREL
+494 VEGEQEI
-501 PAGTIVIPMDGPH
+501 PARTIIISMDGPH
-514 ARLAF
+514 ARLTF
-519 YLLEPRSDDGFTDWA
+519 YLLEPRADDGFTDWA
-534 ILDRWIDDDGAFPIL
+534 ILDRWIDGDGAFPIL
-549 RSHVPIQ
+549 RSHTPIL

>member
-1 MLRYRCTLVLAAAIA
+1 MQRSLCTLILFVALT
-16 FAGGGDLAFAQEP
+16 FAGCEAGDEFEIARGP
-29 ADLLTRPERT
+29 ADLLTRAERS

-47 ADVTDFLDAVVRMDD
+47 AEVIEFLETVVRMDD
-62 RMSLTIFGFTNEAR
+62 RMSLTTFGFTNEAR
-76 ALPLVI
+76 AIPLVT
-82 VAEGMA
+82 VAQGMA

-116 KESLQ
+116 KEALQ

-135 FDDMIL
+135 FNDMIL
-141 LVAPVYNADGNDAMG
+141 LVAPVYNADGNDAVG
-156 LNNRRGQNGPA
+156 LNNRPGQNGPA
-167 GGMGLRPNAQG
+167 GGMGQRPNAQG

-192 ARSLARLISDY
+192 ARSVARLVGDY

-217 DHAYFVTYSP
+217 NHAYLVTYSP

-248 VTETILEEHGMN
+248 VTETIRDEHGMN
-260 FYYYGNSG
+260 FYYYGNAG
-268 GGGGRG
+268 GGGG
-274 GGGGSGTG
+274 
-282 GAAAATAGGQASL
+282 GAAPGGQANL
-295 PRWATF
+295 PRWSTF

-310 YLGLRNRVAILSE
+310 YLGLRNRIAILSE
-323 AFAYATFEDRI
+323 AFAYASFEDRI

-340 VQETVE
+340 VQETVD
-346 WAEAHADEIRAA
+346 WAEAHAGEIRAA
-358 VETAEARPLVG
+358 VEIAETRPLVG
-369 TQLSVRNQI
+369 TQLSVRNRI

-389 LGEVETLY
+389 MGAIETRY
-397 NAAGRSYN
+397 NAAGRPYN
-405 NRLDVVNPTP
+405 NRLDVLTPTP
-415 MWEYGTFEST
+415 MWEYGSFEST

-461 SRTISVESFRIDSM
+461 SRTMVVESFRIDST
-475 SVAARPFQEV
+475 SVAAQPFQGV
-485 NERTVWGAW
+485 NERTLWGAW
-494 VEGEREL
+494 VEGEQEI
-501 PAGTIVIPMDGPH
+501 PARTIIISMDGPH
-514 ARLAF
+514 ARLTF
-519 YLLEPRSDDGFTDWA
+519 YLLEPRADDGFTDWA
-534 ILDRWIDDDGAFPIL
+534 ILDRWIDGDGAFPIL
-549 RSHVPIQ
+549 RSHTPIL